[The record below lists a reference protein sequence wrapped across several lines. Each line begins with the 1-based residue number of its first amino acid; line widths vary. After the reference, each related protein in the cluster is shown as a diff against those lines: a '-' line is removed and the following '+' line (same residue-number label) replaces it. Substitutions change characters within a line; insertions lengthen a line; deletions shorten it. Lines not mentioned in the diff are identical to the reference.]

1 MEIVPALSN
10 RASCADLRDPTDRDG
25 DASDGDS
32 MKRSLPPSAAPTVA
46 FSHGVKRGLGKA
58 SCKIFSL
65 APGPYPLPS
74 MMSLDFVQGS
84 NL

>member
-1 MEIVPALSN
+1 MLGP
-10 RASCADLRDPTDRDG
+10 RASCVDFKDPTDRDG

-32 MKRSLPPSAAPTVA
+32 MKPSLPPSAPTVA

-65 APGPYPLPS
+65 APGP
-74 MMSLDFVQGS
+74 
-84 NL
+84 